1 MAANQSLGMRTAR
14 PTAVLGNAIVI
25 RTVLT
30 VSCHW
35 ASGVALRA
43 HNVRPTPDA
52 SYRIIPRQNAP
63 LGRHCACGPTTGP
76 AAPLARHCPDG
87 SDPLTGRQPE
97 LEYYQTPRS
106 DARRTS
112 CSRGAAALHL
122 QACPK
127 IPRRGHA
134 GGITEKGVQNRRFWC
149 VFGYFCHK
157 TKVTAGPGCA
167 SPGHRA
173 ETVPPAAGGG
183 SSRKEYKNS
192 PFTKPDFSCKIK

>member
-25 RTVLT
+25 RTVLA

-43 HNVRPTPDA
+43 HNVRPCTDL
-52 SYRIIPRQNAP
+52 SYKSIPRQNAP
-63 LGRHCACGPTTGP
+63 LGRHCACGPTAGP
-76 AAPLARHCPDG
+76 AAPLSRHCPDG

-97 LEYYQTPRS
+97 SGYYQTPRS

-122 QACPK
+122 QACLK

-134 GGITEKGVQNRRFWC
+134 AGITEKGVQNRRFWGTFAC
-149 VFGYFCHK
+149 FSYKGK
-157 TKVTAGPGCA
+157 AGPG
-167 SPGHRA
+167 PGAGSARA
-173 ETVPPAAGGG
+173 IDQKTCLPPLEGAA
-183 SSRKEYKNS
+183 RH
-192 PFTKPDFSCKIK
+192 